1 MVYIRDWN
9 AKALVEQ
16 GFFHKNERER
26 KTAMNRI
33 VYADNAATTA
43 VSTQVLEAMLPYYK
57 EVYGNPSSLYA
68 AGQKAKAALDQ
79 ARADAAAC
87 LGADPDEI
95 YFTSCGT
102 ESDNWAI
109 KGAAH
114 AMKKKGKTHIVTSA
128 FEHHAVLHTCQALE
142 KEGFSVTY
150 LPVHENGIV
159 RVEELEAALT
169 EDTGLVTIMYA
180 NNEIGTLQ
188 PIPQIGKLCREKGIW
203 FHTDA
208 VQAVGQVPID
218 VREQNIDM
226 LSLSG
231 HKLHAPKGVGALY
244 IRRGVR
250 IPNLLDGGA
259 QERGKRGGTENVA
272 QIVGL
277 AAAMK
282 AACATIQER
291 REKLAAMQDKL
302 IDAILRIDRC
312 RLNGDRKQR
321 LPGNA
326 SFCFQ
331 GVEGESLLLMLDL
344 KGISAS
350 SGSACTSGSLDPSHV
365 LLAIGLPHEVAHG
378 SLRLSFG
385 DYNTMEDID
394 YIIETLPP
402 IIERLRAMSP
412 LWDAI
417 QQGKV
422 NYDAYM

>member
-1 MVYIRDWN
+1 
-9 AKALVEQ
+9 
-16 GFFHKNERER
+16 
-26 KTAMNRI
+26 MNRI

-218 VREQNIDM
+218 VKEQNIDM

-302 IDAILRIDRC
+302 IDAILKIDRC

-365 LLAIGLPHEVAHG
+365 LLSIGLPHEVAHG